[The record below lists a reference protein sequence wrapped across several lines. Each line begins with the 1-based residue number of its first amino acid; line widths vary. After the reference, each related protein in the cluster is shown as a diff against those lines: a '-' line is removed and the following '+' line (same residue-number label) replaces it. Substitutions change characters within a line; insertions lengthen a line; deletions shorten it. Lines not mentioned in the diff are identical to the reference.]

1 MIWFFKNLFATR
13 TTYIRSKWYNHM
25 TEVKVDIY
33 FFSLGLKEHIRK
45 LTQFIESQKTGSK
58 NK

>member
-1 MIWFFKNLFATR
+1 
-13 TTYIRSKWYNHM
+13 M